1 MLYIEYGWT
10 SRGGIQM
17 IEGGKWIMSTRSKD
31 ISPILPPASAMEKY
45 VLCMDYEEVVVK
57 DMNLVYI
64 TRQEN

>member
-1 MLYIEYGWT
+1 MWYTECGGT
-10 SRGGIQM
+10 SRGGVQM
-17 IEGGKWIMSTRSKD
+17 TEGGKWIMSTRSKD
-31 ISPILPPASAMEKY
+31 TSPILPPASAMEKY